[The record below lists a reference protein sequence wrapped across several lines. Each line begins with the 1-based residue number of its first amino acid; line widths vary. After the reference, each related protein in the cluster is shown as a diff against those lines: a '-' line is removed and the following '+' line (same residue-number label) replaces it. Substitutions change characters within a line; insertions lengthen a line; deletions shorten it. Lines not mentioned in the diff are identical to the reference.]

1 MERFVKLLAMSMG
14 IGVVAVVAGFIPRH
28 TFAAEKTTTKSLI
41 TLQANGL
48 QSSQKSIIPYFY
60 EFDSATGQFS
70 TTPYALPS
78 GESLVVTDIVTTF
91 FECPV
96 GSFITHDLYA
106 SFNGVGTAPVY
117 RTFLTVNDGNGQ
129 TVTEHFTTG
138 FVFTGN
144 PPLAGIGSDQPCRNI
159 TMTIEGAE
167 VPGNPTVG
175 TFQ

>member
-1 MERFVKLLAMSMG
+1 MERFAKLVAMSMG
-14 IGVVAVVAGFIPRH
+14 IGIVAFVAGFIPRH
-28 TFAAEKTTTKSLI
+28 TFAAEKTATKGLV

-48 QSSQKSIIPYFY
+48 QSSQKSIVPYFY
-60 EFDSATGQFS
+60 QLDSATGQFS
-70 TTPYALPS
+70 TTPYSLPS

-106 SFNGVGTAPVY
+106 SFKGVGTAPVY
-117 RTFLTVNDGNGQ
+117 QTLFTVNDGDGQ

-138 FVFTGN
+138 LVFTGN
-144 PPLAGIGSDQPCRNI
+144 PPLAGIGSDQPCGNI

-175 TFQ
+175 PFQ